1 MKAIEQYFT
10 VVLFIMLYKVVLTF
24 DSVNE
29 ILKCD
34 HSNESF
40 WVVLSCGA
48 VYYAAQRSFIFFT
61 LWMKSRSVT
70 YLVWHIFI
78 IMIVFN
84 FKQKYIYQ
92 YNPLTIL
99 CLSSSKLCSS
109 CTCSPW
115 AESTLFL
122 NPSIF
127 CSKFSCMRDTMSRCA
142 VCMLA
147 CTASSASTLDFSLSS
162 ASLNA
167 SISLAWAESKSS
179 LIWWKRCSV
188 QSNLS

>member
-1 MKAIEQYFT
+1 
-10 VVLFIMLYKVVLTF
+10 MLYKVVLTF
-24 DSVNE
+24 QSVDE

-34 HSNESF
+34 HLNESF

-48 VYYAAQRSFIFFT
+48 FYCAAQ
-61 LWMKSRSVT
+61 SVDKILKYHPFGAVT
-70 YLVWHIFI
+70 FSYY
-78 IMIVFN
+78 
-84 FKQKYIYQ
+84 KYIYQ
-92 YNPLTIL
+92 YKPLTIL

-122 NPSIF
+122 SPSIS

-147 CTASSASTLDFSLSS
+147 CTASSASTLDFSLSR

-179 LIWWKRCSV
+179 LIWWKRCSL

>member
-1 MKAIEQYFT
+1 MKASEWYFP
-10 VVLFIMLYKVVLTF
+10 VVLFIMLHKGALYFSL
-24 DSVNE
+24 
-29 ILKCD
+29 
-34 HSNESF
+34 
-40 WVVLSCGA
+40 CGWNPE
-48 VYYAAQRSFIFFT
+48 VWPI
-61 LWMKSRSVT
+61 WC
-70 YLVWHIFI
+70 WHIFI

-92 YNPLTIL
+92 YKPLTIL

-122 NPSIF
+122 SPSIS